1 MASLKGEIDRFSSVF
16 SLYGPGTVGSWLC
29 IVASVFVSWTLN
41 AESRRRDTISNDFIA
56 MLSMALVAAGHV
68 FYLLLH
74 SQQSDLFTNTSPEAT
89 LYASSV
95 EAPLNVCE
103 TFVVALALFPIAGLR
118 DHRWRAGAILGI
130 AFLHSRQRQSFSRR
144 IRGLSWRRRAIWP
157 ARFCSTFSRPWC

>member
-1 MASLKGEIDRFSSVF
+1 MASLKGEIDRFSSVS

-68 FYLLLH
+68 SYLLLH

-103 TFVVALALFPIAGLR
+103 TFSVVALALFPIAGLR
-118 DHRWRAGAILGI
+118 ATAGELALFSYGTFWLRNEGLRSSGS
-130 AFLHSRQRQSFSRR
+130 AVAKWLDLVEKGSAKHSPV
-144 IRGLSWRRRAIWP
+144 IYK
-157 ARFCSTFSRPWC
+157 